1 MLLSNRL
8 CSAVPSAEMSE
19 GLARHPSTL
28 NTSLRPLCP
37 RKQED
42 AFICPLLAA
51 AANFF
56 YAKGKGIFIIGV
68 KEEELLLL

>member
-1 MLLSNRL
+1 M
-8 CSAVPSAEMSE
+8 
-19 GLARHPSTL
+19 
-28 NTSLRPLCP
+28 RPLCP